1 MILSA
6 ENIVKYFG
14 KKQVLKGITFEM
26 KEGDLYGIVGEN
38 GCGKST
44 LLKII
49 IGQLKAN
56 GGKITVNGNI
66 GYCPQKPLIFPELTV
81 EEHFKYFSAAYGL
94 KKNIRQLNTD
104 YFLHYFNFE
113 KHKSDKVE
121 ILSEGTKQKLNLSLA
136 LVHEPELLILDE
148 PYNGFDWET
157 YLRFWDLSDELLKK
171 GCTILIVTHL
181 QTEKKRFDHIFNLK
195 NGYLE

>member
-1 MILSA
+1 MILGA
-6 ENIVKYFG
+6 ENIVKSFG
-14 KKQVLKGITFEM
+14 KKEVLKGITFEM
-26 KEGDLYGIVGEN
+26 KEGELYGIVGEN

-49 IGQLKAN
+49 IGEWKAN
-56 GGKITVNGNI
+56 EGKITANGSI
-66 GYCPQKPLIFPELTV
+66 GYCPQKPLIFPQLTV
-81 EEHFKYFSAAYGL
+81 EEHFKYFGAAYEL
-94 KKNIRQLNTD
+94 NKKSRQLTTD

-113 KHKSDKVE
+113 KHKNEKVE

-136 LVHEPELLILDE
+136 LLHKPELLILDE

-157 YLRFWDLSDELLKK
+157 YLRFWDLSEELLKK

-181 QTEKKRFDHIFNLK
+181 QTEKKRFNRIFNLK